1 MISMDNADQLKKGM
15 YLVNCARGG
24 IYKEEDLIKLIEEG
38 YIEGIALDV
47 YSSEP
52 PTKEL
57 YELLKHPQIIT
68 TPHLGASTEEAQ
80 EKVAEQIAHQMADA
94 LEQKSFKGS
103 LNGKSISLITN
114 KEVQPYLKLAEKLGS
129 VAIQLAPEHANEFS
143 FEYSGTCT
151 KFADVLTD
159 SILKG
164 ILSHHV
170 SESVNLINARYYA
183 EERGLNIRETTASQT
198 KTFNDLITI
207 KLDEGADYKKI
218 SATVF
223 GENDYRIVEI
233 DGFGIE
239 LRLEGDIIMYQNV
252 DKPGMLASVSGALAN
267 QDINIANL
275 SLGRT
280 MKGENAITA
289 VSVDKSLSDEELKP
303 ILGLEG
309 IRALQYISLSA
320 N

>member
-1 MISMDNADQLKKGM
+1 M
-15 YLVNCARGG
+15 
-24 IYKEEDLIKLIEEG
+24 
-38 YIEGIALDV
+38 
-47 YSSEP
+47 
-52 PTKEL
+52 
-57 YELLKHPQIIT
+57 
-68 TPHLGASTEEAQ
+68 
-80 EKVAEQIAHQMADA
+80 
-94 LEQKSFKGS
+94 
-103 LNGKSISLITN
+103 
-114 KEVQPYLKLAEKLGS
+114 KLAEKLGS

-267 QDINIANL
+267 QGINIANL

-280 MKGENAITA
+280 TKGENAITA
-289 VSVDKSLSDEELKP
+289 VSVDKNLSDEELKP